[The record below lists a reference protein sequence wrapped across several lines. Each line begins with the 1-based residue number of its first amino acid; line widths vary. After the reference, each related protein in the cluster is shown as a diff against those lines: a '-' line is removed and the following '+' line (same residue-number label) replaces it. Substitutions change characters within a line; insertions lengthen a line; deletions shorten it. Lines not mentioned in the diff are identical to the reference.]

1 MRRKEGKAIMAKK
14 LELRFVNSE
23 DKVVTIALEAPI
35 EPVDPLQVEQAMDEI
50 LAQNVFTSSGGD
62 LVGKRVARIVERN
75 VTDIE
80 F

>member
-62 LVGKRVARIVERN
+62 LVGKRGARIVERN

>member
-1 MRRKEGKAIMAKK
+1 MAKK

-62 LVGKRVARIVERN
+62 LVGKRGARIVERN